1 MKNINNS
8 IVAGRDV
15 SNAINAND
23 SEVKNVN
30 NEILHNAK
38 KISFWVSL
46 ITGIVSSLIASLIFH
61 YFSTE

>member
-1 MKNINNS
+1 MKHINNS

-15 SNAINAND
+15 SKAVNAND

-30 NEILHNAK
+30 NEILRNAK

-46 ITGIVSSLIASLIFH
+46 ITGILSSLIASLIFH
-61 YFSTE
+61 FFQTE